1 MNNTP
6 NLLVMSTGTLTS
18 VGMNTPMTLASV
30 RAGINTY
37 QESSCL
43 NKDLNPMKVSS
54 IPEGAFEIAEVQSNN
69 PLYQQVRLQ
78 RMLGIAAKALEEV
91 MSNYALENPLPLFL
105 GGSEIK
111 PLNQPVIDAEFLSH
125 LVALS
130 GANIDLKQSR
140 LIATGHPSGIQAIE
154 LAFRYCQQTGNKHVL
169 IGGVD
174 SLIDLHAMGAFDND
188 ERMSAYSIAD
198 GFVPGEAAG
207 FLLLSTEQGLTD
219 FQNKA
224 IGRISY
230 PGLASEKG
238 HRYSSAPYLG
248 EGLAHAVTESLQKFN
263 GPKINTVFSGM
274 NGESLAAKEHGV
286 AMTRNHQAL
295 SETLNIQHP
304 IDCFGDIGAALAP
317 VLIGLG
323 LTGMQTGAYQS
334 PALVYC
340 SAEEEIRAACC
351 IQSVA

>member
-1 MNNTP
+1 MHNTP
-6 NLLVMSTGTLTS
+6 DLFVMSSGTLTS
-18 VGMNTPMTLASV
+18 VGMDTAMTLASV

-54 IPEGAFEIAEVQSNN
+54 IPEGAFEIPEVQSNN

-78 RMLGIAAKALEEV
+78 RMLGIGVHALEEV
-91 MSNYALENPLPLFL
+91 MSDYTLENPLPLFL
-105 GGSEIK
+105 GGPEIK
-111 PLNQPVIDAEFLSH
+111 PLNQPVIDADFLSH

-130 GANIDLKQSR
+130 GANLDLQQSR
-140 LIATGHPSGIQAIE
+140 LMATGHPSGIQAIE

-174 SLIDLHAMGAFDND
+174 SLIDLHAMGAFDSD
-188 ERMSAYSIAD
+188 ERMSAYNVAD

-219 FQNKA
+219 FQNNA

-230 PGLASEKG
+230 PGLAREKG

-248 EGLAHAVTESLQKFN
+248 EGLAHAVTESLRKFN
-263 GPKINTVFSGM
+263 GPKINTIFSGM
-274 NGESLAAKEHGV
+274 NGESLAVKEHGV

-295 SETLNIQHP
+295 NETLDIQHP